1 LENDVDILI
10 LCVNKVK
17 LMFNKDGL
25 FENVQSKYNFI
36 HAIYIERINPMKYTN
51 F

>member
-10 LCVNKVK
+10 PCVNKIK

-25 FENVQSKYNFI
+25 FENVQPKYNFI
-36 HAIYIERINPMKYTN
+36 HAIYISNV
-51 F
+51 